1 MPVAPVVANNTPLVA
16 LWILGRLDLLREMY
30 GEVLIP
36 PAIQDEFVATES
48 AMRLAALQDAPWIKV
63 VPLANPQRSR
73 VYVGLD
79 EGEAAVLT
87 LAEECSARL
96 VIMDELRGRRYA
108 QRLGLPLTGTLGLLL
123 LGKEKGLISELAPLL
138 VELQNAGLYFASDL
152 IARVL
157 ALANEADT
165 N

>member
-1 MPVAPVVANNTPLVA
+1 MPAAPVVANNTPLVA
-16 LWILGRLDLLREMY
+16 LWVLGRLDLLRELY
-30 GEVLIP
+30 GEVWIP
-36 PAIQDEFVATES
+36 PAIQDEFVATET
-48 AMRLAALQDAPWIKV
+48 ALRLAALQNAPWIKV
-63 VPLANPQRSR
+63 VPLSNPQRSR

-79 EGEAAVLT
+79 EGEADVLT

-123 LGKEKGLISELAPLL
+123 LGKEKGLISQLAPLL
-138 VELQNAGLYFASDL
+138 AELQNAGLYLASEL